1 MTVIS
6 FQVRSMKRKA
16 RKAAQK
22 NATMETQ
29 TYRYRRIEA
38 DGEFWPAAIYLS
50 EVNRMIQAVSTTS
63 VGTKA
68 VGPIFKSFLGNSIR
82 FQEIVN
88 MTFKGCLNMK
98 WVLSAMLAI
107 AGTI

>member
-38 DGEFWPAAIYLS
+38 DGEFWPAA
-50 EVNRMIQAVSTTS
+50 
-63 VGTKA
+63 TKA
-68 VGPIFKSFLGNSIR
+68 VGPIFKSFLGNSMR